1 MSFMFELYYRSPKDR
16 AREAQIVSEVVAA
29 GGHLD
34 FREPEDRAGGPI
46 CLTFEFNSR
55 EQAELAEEA
64 LRKRGEHTEGVCD
77 YD

>member
-1 MSFMFELYYRSPKDR
+1 MSFMFELYYRSPEDKT
-16 AREAQIVSEVVAA
+16 REARIVAEVAAA

-34 FREPEDRAGGPI
+34 YREPEDRPDGPI
-46 CLTFEFNSR
+46 CLAFEFESR

-77 YD
+77 YG